1 MNACNNNKD
10 NNFFSNSVP
19 YIDLHD
25 TKTRYKYG
33 KSTGC
38 HFNHWGL
45 KREVTLTKVI
55 NKINDYIKGSGTTHS
70 YRKTFTKEKK
80 LVEKRKLSMPVLKKG
95 KLKLVQS
102 CLIVSRGGRVGGQ
115 LTNFY
120 TGRLCLRSNTLPFYI
135 PFFTKKGPLS
145 YNFCWQMVT
154 PLHTSFRTLHPIHC
168 HLNRNQ
174 LKK

>member
-10 NNFFSNSVP
+10 NIFISNSVP

-25 TKTRYKYG
+25 TKNRYKYG

-38 HFNHWGL
+38 HFNPWGL

-70 YRKTFTKEKK
+70 YLKTFTKEKK
-80 LVEKRKLSMPVLKKG
+80 TSGKEKAKYASIKKG
-95 KLKLVQS
+95 KAKACTKLPDS
-102 CLIVSRGGRVGGQ
+102 FPGGRVGGK

-135 PFFTKKGPLS
+135 PFFTKKVPLS
-145 YNFCWQMVT
+145 YNFCWQMVSS
-154 PLHTSFRTLHPIHC
+154 LHTSFRTLHPMHC

-174 LKK
+174 LQK